1 MQRLPA
7 ELTQD
12 GVVEMAL
19 ERNALEDG
27 LADDYAQYVR
37 GHLEEI
43 GDVLVVVKLVVS
55 RRGLAQFAQP

>member
-1 MQRLPA
+1 
-7 ELTQD
+7 
-12 GVVEMAL
+12 MAL

-43 GDVLVVVKLVVS
+43 GDVLVVIKLVVS